1 MLGRPHVGLMS
12 ASRVTVTPGTS
23 GGYRRVALFG
33 VTYAL
38 ASLSCTLA
46 VFLVV
51 VGQALAVADPVQLV
65 VVFAAYAAGSAS
77 LLIAL
82 SVSAALAKG
91 ALARAVRRLLPA
103 VNRVS
108 GTLLV
113 GSGIYLL
120 LYWLPSLTGGT
131 PAADSA
137 AARATKRVSA
147 TLADFFSANV
157 AIFAALLGL
166 LALLAVAVLA
176 TDLSRRRR
184 ARDTDT
190 PGGDG
195 RAADPPPPAP
205 ATSRDGLGRITMSD
219 RAPKPAVARP
229 KLSPALSKPTCRD
242 CSSGVGSGVLS

>member
-1 MLGRPHVGLMS
+1 VSAGLRTVIEVVPWLAVAVAVGLLAVGAAMLTGRHVGLMS
-12 ASRVTVTPGTS
+12 ASRVTVTPGIG

-51 VGQALAVADPVQLV
+51 VGQALAVADPVQLG

-108 GTLLV
+108 GTLLI

-131 PAADSA
+131 PPPTALRREPRSESPPRSRTSSA
-137 AARATKRVSA
+137 PTWRSSPRYLAHCLGPCPSPQRSAQFPWLREVGRDGDAARRGVPA
-147 TLADFFSANV
+147 ANV
-157 AIFAALLGL
+157 APVQL
-166 LALLAVAVLA
+166 
-176 TDLSRRRR
+176 
-184 ARDTDT
+184 
-190 PGGDG
+190 
-195 RAADPPPPAP
+195 
-205 ATSRDGLGRITMSD
+205 
-219 RAPKPAVARP
+219 
-229 KLSPALSKPTCRD
+229 
-242 CSSGVGSGVLS
+242 